1 MPAYQNREDARKRLH
16 AIAESLKEDGGRS
29 PEADGFKLMYL
40 LGTTEMNV
48 DEAIH
53 AMETNERQAGAGD
66 EPGRG
71 KGFLDS
77 VLDEMEDALKSH
89 DLSDD
94 SRLEEDTAWWG
105 RVAGASADKLDE
117 ARKQRMRQESL
128 RQQQIHRELMRASAI
143 SCLEIHDM
151 VCGEFNPYRRL
162 FGNFAGAQFEGL
174 VDSLGDL
181 AETVAE
187 AVVDVV
193 DDGITKVVGGKDE
206 AEKDVS
212 EKDGLEA
219 EAAEVESPEKD
230 VLKAAAE
237 VAGKDASEA
246 AEVES
251 PEKDSAKPEA
261 PYIPVHEDDF
271 LHRNSDPEPV
281 TEEELLRANENL
293 LSPEEEEYRR
303 LIGYD
308 GLVKEEQ
315 EAMAAAHPEQAE
327 RAKRKTRAAERSA
340 KTEKTAG
347 DALEAEGAEIVRL
360 SERAAAA
367 GRPSAPDAAPPVM
380 ARPSDDTP
388 PVLVRPEDKKLAG
401 PRVMGPR
408 K

>member
-29 PEADGFKLMYL
+29 PETDGFKLMYL

-71 KGFLDS
+71 KRFLDS
-77 VLDEMEDALKSH
+77 VLDEMEEALKTH

-105 RVAGASADKLDE
+105 RVAGAAADKLEE

-181 AETVAE
+181 TETVTE
-187 AVVDVV
+187 AVIGVV
-193 DDGITKVVGGKDE
+193 DDGITKAAGGKDE
-206 AEKDVS
+206 A
-212 EKDGLEA
+212 
-219 EAAEVESPEKD
+219 
-230 VLKAAAE
+230 
-237 VAGKDASEA
+237 
-246 AEVES
+246 
-251 PEKDSAKPEA
+251 EKDSAKPEA

-315 EAMAAAHPEQAE
+315 EAIAAAHPEQAE
-327 RAKRKTRAAERSA
+327 RAKRRTRAAKRSA
-340 KTEKTAG
+340 KAEKTAG
-347 DALEAEGAEIVRL
+347 DAPEAEGAETERL

-401 PRVMGPR
+401 PRVMEPR